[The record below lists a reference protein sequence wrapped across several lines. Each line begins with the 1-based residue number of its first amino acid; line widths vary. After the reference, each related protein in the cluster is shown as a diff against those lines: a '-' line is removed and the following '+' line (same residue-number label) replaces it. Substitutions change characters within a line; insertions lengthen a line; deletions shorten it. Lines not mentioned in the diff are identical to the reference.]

1 MARTALLTGSQ
12 IVDEVVQLEASHLVS
27 EAHDRQVG
35 NVTMTLEDGTEVLLQ
50 QNLARFIVNLVESI
64 AADGTLTTNSLPEE
78 LSTTV
83 AAQVIGVSRPTLMK
97 MIARKELPTKKVGS
111 HTRLLRSDVLELRAH
126 RQGAR
131 VKAVEDLRRAG
142 DAFD

>member
-1 MARTALLTGSQ
+1 
-12 IVDEVVQLEASHLVS
+12 
-27 EAHDRQVG
+27 
-35 NVTMTLEDGTEVLLQ
+35 MTLEDGTEVLLQ
-50 QNLARFIVNLVESI
+50 KNLARFIVNLVESI
-64 AADGTLTTNSLPEE
+64 AADGTLTTTSLPEE

-111 HTRLLRSDVLELRAH
+111 HTRLMRSDVLELRAH

-131 VKAVEDLRRAG
+131 VKDVEDLRRAG

>member
-1 MARTALLTGSQ
+1 MAGTALLTGSQ

-27 EAHDRQVG
+27 KAHDRQVG
-35 NVTMTLEDGTEVLLQ
+35 NVTMTLEDGTEVVLQ
-50 QNLARFIVNLVESI
+50 KNLARFIVNLVESI

-83 AAQVIGVSRPTLMK
+83 AAQVIGISRPTLMK
-97 MIARKELPTKKVGS
+97 MIARNELPTKKVGS
-111 HTRLLRSDVLELRAH
+111 HTRLMRSDVLELRAN

-131 VKAVEDLRRAG
+131 LKAVEDLRRAG

>member
-1 MARTALLTGSQ
+1 MAGTALLTGSQ
-12 IVDEVVQLEASHLVS
+12 IVDEVVQLEASHLIS

-35 NVTMTLEDGTEVLLQ
+35 NVTMTLVDGTEVLLQ
-50 QNLARFIVNLVESI
+50 KNLARFVVNLVESI
-64 AADGTLTTNSLPEE
+64 AADGTLTTTSLPEE

-97 MIARKELPTKKVGS
+97 MIARNDLPTKKVGS
-111 HTRLLRSDVLELRAH
+111 HTRLLRSDVLEFRAR
-126 RQGAR
+126 RQASR
-131 VKAVEDLRRAG
+131 LKAVENLRHAG

>member
-1 MARTALLTGSQ
+1 MAGTALLAGSQ
-12 IVDEVVQLEASHLVS
+12 IVDEVVQLEASRLVS

-50 QNLARFIVNLVESI
+50 KNLARFIVNLVESI

-97 MIARKELPTKKVGS
+97 MIARNELPTKKVGS
-111 HTRLLRSDVLELRAH
+111 HTRLLRSDVLEFRAH
-126 RQGAR
+126 RQGDR

>member
-1 MARTALLTGSQ
+1 MAGTALLTGSQ

-35 NVTMTLEDGTEVLLQ
+35 SVTMTLDDGTEVLLQ
-50 QNLARFIVNLVESI
+50 KNLARFIVNLVESI
-64 AADGTLTTNSLPEE
+64 AADGTLTTTSLPEE

-111 HTRLLRSDVLELRAH
+111 HTRLMRSDVLELRAH

>member
-1 MARTALLTGSQ
+1 MAGTALLTGSQ

-50 QNLARFIVNLVESI
+50 KNLARFIVNLVESI

-97 MIARKELPTKKVGS
+97 MIARNELPTKKVGS
-111 HTRLLRSDVLELRAH
+111 HTRLMRSDVLELRAH

-131 VKAVEDLRRAG
+131 VKAVEDMRRAG

>member
-1 MARTALLTGSQ
+1 MAGTALLTGSQ
-12 IVDEVVQLEASHLVS
+12 IVDEVVQLEASHLVT

-35 NVTMTLEDGTEVLLQ
+35 NVTMTLEDGTVVVLQ
-50 QNLARFIVNLVESI
+50 KNLARFIVNLVESI

-97 MIARKELPTKKVGS
+97 MIARNELPTKKVGS
-111 HTRLLRSDVLELRAH
+111 HTRLMRSDVLELRAH
-126 RQGAR
+126 RQDAR
-131 VKAVEDLRRAG
+131 LKAVDDLRRAG

>member
-1 MARTALLTGSQ
+1 MAATAVLAGSQ
-12 IVDEVVQLEASHLVS
+12 IVDEAVQAEAFSLVS

-35 NVTMTLEDGTEVLLQ
+35 NVTMTLDDGTEVRLQ
-50 QNLARFIVNLVESI
+50 TNLARFVVNLVESI

-78 LSTTV
+78 LTTTV

-97 MIARKELPTKKVGS
+97 MISRNELPSKKVGS
-111 HTRLLRSDVLELRAH
+111 HTRLLRSDVLVFRAH
-126 RQGAR
+126 RQDAR
-131 VKAVEDLRRAG
+131 VKAVEDLRHAG